1 MKRVAEG
8 RLRLWTGSDTAM
20 NTGRDDVTR
29 PTAGE
34 PNPQP
39 LAKKHG
45 LDHLF
50 AATGYSAG
58 GLAVLW
64 RQTAFRH
71 ELLGGSLALAL
82 HILFGT
88 APLAIFG
95 QLILLFVLFATEALN
110 TAIEHVVDR
119 LSPEISIFGKETKDL
134 GSAAVFF
141 LLCANGVYFV
151 AAALFAH

>member
-1 MKRVAEG
+1 MEP
-8 RLRLWTGSDTAM
+8 
-20 NTGRDDVTR
+20 GRDEVR
-29 PTAGE
+29 APTAGE
-34 PNPQP
+34 LGAEP
-39 LAKKHG
+39 LPKKHG
-45 LDHLF
+45 FDHLF

-71 ELLGGSLALAL
+71 ELVGGGLALAL
-82 HILFGT
+82 HVLFGT
-88 APLAIFG
+88 APLAILG

-119 LSPEISIFGKETKDL
+119 LSPEISIFAKETKDL

-141 LLCANGVYFV
+141 ILCANGLYFLV
-151 AAALFAH
+151 AAFLAF